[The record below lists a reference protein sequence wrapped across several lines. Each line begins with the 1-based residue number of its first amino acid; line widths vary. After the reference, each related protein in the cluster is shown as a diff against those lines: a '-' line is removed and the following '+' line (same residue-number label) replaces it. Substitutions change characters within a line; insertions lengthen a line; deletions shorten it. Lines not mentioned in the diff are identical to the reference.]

1 MSKYGTPVTAV
12 MVERCRHCGT
22 DAQDILHREVDGEV
36 GMGGHVFE
44 AMPFPTLDG
53 WRATYRQTP
62 RWVKEGSQRLTL
74 QASAGREGSR
84 RGAQVWAWRD
94 STSLVDPDAAEWRP
108 LERAVEVLLARKV
121 CLHTDQNVC
130 ATVVRH
136 VATDPTEQD
145 PMPPTTGF
153 SADIR
158 VWCRDCGE
166 PFVWVGPMQL
176 GVNPGQPTVDV
187 EGTTLCAPLRPL
199 SAPEDFGLQRPGF
212 GVRVR

>member
-1 MSKYGTPVTAV
+1 MKEAGFGKPVTAV
-12 MVERCRHCGT
+12 LVERCDVCGG
-22 DAQDILHREVDGEV
+22 DEQELAHRE
-36 GMGGHVFE
+36 GGHTFV
-44 AMPFPTLDG
+44 PFAWPRLTQE
-53 WRATYRQTP
+53 YRQSE
-62 RWVKEGSQRLTL
+62 RWTTQGQQRLMLTGTL
-74 QASAGREGSR
+74 GSVGRRVSAK
-84 RGAQVWAWRD
+84 VWAWR
-94 STSLVDPDAAEWRP
+94 SRPLPTEPTEPTPAEWEP
-108 LERAVEVLLARKV
+108 LELAVQVLLAREV
-121 CLHTDQNVC
+121 CPHADQNVF
-130 ATVVRH
+130 AAVGRH
-136 VATDPTEQD
+136 VASDPTEQD

-158 VWCRDCGE
+158 VWCADCGE